1 MLYSLKGEIMSEI
14 MSQTDKKTR
23 KHDNKGMSLVELI
36 IVIAILA
43 ALAATIGLSVIHYIE
58 KGRQAK
64 DLYHASIIKD
74 AMNVYTFPSN
84 MQGYD
89 VYYTDPVTHVSEH
102 FKRAWVYVDKEEIRC
117 SNPSCALAMIDAGLV
132 SVSPEFEEQLRASE
146 ESADPADW
154 YWPSGP
160 DGDYTEKTNV
170 PEYVF
175 VNDLHTYARRD
186 WNTYQ
191 IDLYLDDW
199 GCFHLGASASNTI
212 RSQGH
217 EKDVETAKYFANAL
231 GFTDAKATPIGGQH
245 SARPGN

>member
-1 MLYSLKGEIMSEI
+1 MDHLY
-14 MSQTDKKTR
+14 KKRR

-43 ALAATIGLSVIHYIE
+43 ALAATVALCVIHYIE
-58 KGRQAK
+58 KSRQAK

-89 VYYTDPVTHVSEH
+89 VYYEDPVTHEREH
-102 FKRAWVYVDKEEIRC
+102 YKRAWVYVDKEEIRC
-117 SNPSCALAMIDAGLV
+117 SNPSCALAMINAGLV
-132 SVSPEFEEQLRASE
+132 SVSPHMEEMLKECE
-146 ESADPADW
+146 EYTDPSSW

-191 IDLYLDDW
+191 IDLYLDDA

-217 EKDVETAKYFANAL
+217 EKDVETATYFANAL
-231 GFTDAKATPIGGQH
+231 GFSNAKTTPIGGQH
-245 SARPGN
+245 SARPGH

>member
-1 MLYSLKGEIMSEI
+1 MGQLY
-14 MSQTDKKTR
+14 KKKI
-23 KHDNKGMSLVELI
+23 KHNNKGITLVELI

-43 ALAATIGLSVIHYIE
+43 ALAAAIGLAVIQYIE
-58 KGRQAK
+58 KSRQAK

-102 FKRAWVYVDKEEIRC
+102 YKRAWVYVDKEEIRC
-117 SNPSCALAMIDAGLV
+117 SNPSCALAMINAGLV
-132 SVSPEFEEQLRASE
+132 SVSPEMEEKLKECE
-146 ESADPADW
+146 EYADSSMW

-191 IDLYLDDW
+191 IDLYLDDA

-212 RSQGH
+212 RSNGH
-217 EKDVETAKYFANAL
+217 EKDEETARYFANAL
-231 GFTDAKATPIGGQH
+231 GFSSAKTTPIGGQH